1 MRHERTRRL
10 DTPAMGTTLSV
21 YGPDD
26 GFVAGADAVIE
37 TFRVE
42 EQRFSRFRADSELSM
57 VNARAG
63 GWVTLSHGFESLLRA
78 CLAEAAATGGAF
90 DPTVLGAIE
99 AAGYDRDFDEVIR
112 SARLVLHRPVPCG
125 RWTEIE
131 LAAGSVRLPT
141 GVGLDLGGIAK
152 GWTVDLAVERALASG
167 MSWVL
172 VSAGGDLRVGGRAP
186 QLAIDVEDPA
196 DPSSAIVTV
205 QIDRGAL
212 ATSSTAK
219 RSWGPG
225 LHHVIDPRTGAPA
238 TTDAV
243 QVTSWAPTCAEAEV
257 AATVALLRGTRAVA
271 DAPSVIVGR
280 DGIVFNSV
288 TPSRNGGPADEPGD
302 EPEDGVAA

>member
-1 MRHERTRRL
+1 MECERTERL
-10 DTPAMGTTLSV
+10 DTPAMGTTISV
-21 YGPDD
+21 YGPCA
-26 GFVAGADAVIE
+26 GFAAGADAVVE
-37 TFRVE
+37 TFRAE
-42 EQRFSRFRADSELSM
+42 EQRFSRFRPDSELSM

-63 GWVTLSHGFESLLRA
+63 SWVTLSPGFGSLLRFS
-78 CLAEAAATGGAF
+78 LDEAAATGGAF

-112 SARLVLHRPVPCG
+112 SARAVLRRPVPCG

-131 LAAGSVRLPT
+131 VADGSVRLPA
-141 GVGLDLGGIAK
+141 GVGFDFGGIAK
-152 GWTVDLAVERALASG
+152 GWTVDLAVDRALASG

-172 VSAGGDLRVGGRAP
+172 VSAGGDLRVGGDAP
-186 QLAIDVEDPA
+186 ELAIDVEDPD
-196 DPSSAIVTV
+196 DPSSAIMTLR
-205 QIDRGAL
+205 IDKGAL

-238 TTDAV
+238 ITDAV

-257 AATVALLRGTRAVA
+257 AATVALLRGIRAVT

-280 DGIVFNSV
+280 DGTVFHSV
-288 TPSRNGGPADEPGD
+288 ASSHNGEPAH
-302 EPEDGVAA
+302 GVAA